1 MTYRNYSRL
10 QPDVAKRL
18 KEQDEARE
26 RELAERAKIN
36 EEARQRRL
44 AAEEAARQA
53 DRERVEQRELARI
66 TDQFRR
72 DFLRNPGATEADF
85 QRVLPRLLEE
95 HRIQETVGRQE
106 RIKAGLLAKGWYDT

>member
-1 MTYRNYSRL
+1 MTFRDYSRL
-10 QPDVAKRL
+10 HPDVAKRL

-53 DRERVEQRELARI
+53 DRERVEQRELGRI
-66 TDQFRR
+66 TDQLRR

-95 HRIQETVGRQE
+95 HRIREMTERKE
-106 RIKAGLLAKGWYDT
+106 RIRAVLEASGLYRT